1 MSNGFSSDFIQA
13 QSLIKGIIETAGG
26 EQALLNGL
34 GAAPLGSLVS
44 EPSSQ
49 LQGNTAKA
57 VAEALIAVSEAQ
69 SIDSMPQVSEALT
82 SAGGALFVAEALAMV
97 SAKSA
102 SAINAA
108 GGAINVAEAMAL
120 YSKP

>member
-1 MSNGFSSDFIQA
+1 M
-13 QSLIKGIIETAGG
+13 
-26 EQALLNGL
+26 
-34 GAAPLGSLVS
+34 
-44 EPSSQ
+44 
-49 LQGNTAKA
+49 
-57 VAEALIAVSEAQ
+57 AEALIAVSEAQ

-108 GGAINVAEAMAL
+108 GGAISVAEAMAL